1 MAKNEDP
8 IPTSATIGSPKFLS
22 WSKRQRLVGYLP
34 VLRGATRGNRG
45 IFAAAVV
52 TDNPLLGAAT
62 GGVTVATGTAAT
74 GTAATGTAAMGT
86 AARELGTWSAALLG
100 AAADSER
107 LLDAVVSA
115 VAVVSGAAAS
125 WG

>member
-62 GGVTVATGTAAT
+62 GGVTVATGTAA
-74 GTAATGTAAMGT
+74 MGT